1 MVVKNSMEIR
11 VGSQGRFVLPS
22 ELRRQ
27 LGAEE
32 GTVYTARVEEE
43 GRLVLES
50 RQALLRRMRKELQ
63 EAAGDGSPLEELLA
77 ERQAE
82 AQAEGAAP

>member
-1 MVVKNSMEIR
+1 MPGEPFEVR
-11 VGSQGRFVLPS
+11 VGSQGRIVLPH

-32 GTVYTARVEEE
+32 GTVYTADVDEE

-50 RQALLRRMRKELQ
+50 RAALLRRMQQELRA
-63 EAAGDGSPLEELLA
+63 AAGRRSPVDELVDERRAAAAA
-77 ERQAE
+77 ENDA
-82 AQAEGAAP
+82 